1 MTWEGDWVRLIKNA
15 SHKGQSKMGANHE
28 NPVVGFL
35 KKASDVTDRVAL
47 LLVTVYISI
56 VTLLALIG
64 ITYRLMGN
72 SISWSEELSRWFLIG
87 IAFVGASVVLK
98 RGAHVGVVFFLKL
111 LKSKAL
117 KKYITVIANLL
128 VLVTLGYFFW
138 FGWMAAI
145 GSFRQMGG
153 IIQIPMAYVKFNL
166 PLGCF
171 FMIVHMLYYT
181 VGAAT
186 AKDGID
192 DYILSR
198 SEE

>member
-1 MTWEGDWVRLIKNA
+1 
-15 SHKGQSKMGANHE
+15 MGASKE
-28 NPVVGFL
+28 NPVVDFL
-35 KKASDVTDRVAL
+35 KKASDFTDGVAL
-47 LLVTVYISI
+47 MLLTVYICI
-56 VTLLALIG
+56 VTFLALLG
-64 ITYRLMGN
+64 ITYRLLGN
-72 SISWSEELSRWFLIG
+72 SLSWAEELSRWLLIG

-98 RGAHVGVVFFLKL
+98 RGSHVGVVFFLKC
-111 LKSKAL
+111 LKSEAL

-128 VLVTLGYFFW
+128 VLASLVYFFW
-138 FGWMAAI
+138 FGLMAAL

-153 IIQIPMAYVKFNL
+153 IIQVPMAYVKFNL

-171 FMIVHMLYYT
+171 FMIVHMLYYI

-186 AKDGID
+186 AKNGID

>member
-1 MTWEGDWVRLIKNA
+1 
-15 SHKGQSKMGANHE
+15 MGANKE

-35 KKASDVTDRVAL
+35 KKVSDVTDRVAL

-56 VTLLALIG
+56 LTFLALIG

-72 SISWSEELSRWFLIG
+72 SISWSEELSRWLLIG

-171 FMIVHMLYYT
+171 IMIVHMLYYT

-186 AKDGID
+186 AKDDID

>member
-1 MTWEGDWVRLIKNA
+1 
-15 SHKGQSKMGANHE
+15 MGASND
-28 NPVVGFL
+28 NPVVDFL
-35 KKASDVTDRVAL
+35 RKASDVADRVAL
-47 LLVTVYISI
+47 VLVTVYISI
-56 VTLLALIG
+56 VTFLALLG
-64 ITYRLMGN
+64 IIYRLLGN
-72 SISWSEELSRWFLIG
+72 SISWSEELSRWFLVG

-117 KKYITVIANLL
+117 IKYITVIANLL
-128 VLVTLGYFFW
+128 VLVTLVYFFW
-138 FGWMAAI
+138 FGLLAAL

-153 IIQIPMAYVKFNL
+153 IIQVPMAYVKFNL

-171 FMIVHMLYYT
+171 FMIVHMLYYI

-186 AKDGID
+186 AKNGID